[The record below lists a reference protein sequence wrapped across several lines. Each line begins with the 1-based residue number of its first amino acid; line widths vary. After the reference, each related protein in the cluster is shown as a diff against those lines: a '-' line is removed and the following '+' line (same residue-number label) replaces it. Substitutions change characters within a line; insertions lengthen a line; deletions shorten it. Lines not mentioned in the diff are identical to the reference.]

1 MPEIP
6 SDKIARRIVDAK
18 GYFYHF
24 SVKRTLKLEAIKK
37 PEKKYGNRAAK
48 STHGKNALRKKCVF
62 AIFISLNIQLDVMGN
77 LKVFSGRSNRPLA
90 EKIVREL
97 GTVLGQCEIKTFS
110 DGEIWVKYTE
120 NIRGSDVYIVQ
131 STNPPAENL
140 LELLIMIDAA
150 RRASAR
156 KVNAVIP
163 YFGYARQDRKD
174 QPRVSITA
182 KLVANL
188 ITHAGADR
196 VITMDLHAPQIQGFF
211 DIPVDHLYSSAVLVK
226 RFKRMHLANLAVAS
240 PDVGGI
246 KMARAYAKRLEAD
259 LILIDK
265 RRPRQNEAEVMN
277 IIGEARG
284 KNILIVDDL
293 IDTAGTLCNAVKA
306 LKDAGAREV
315 YAACT
320 HPVLSGSAVARIT
333 ASALS
338 KIVVTDSLPLPKGCS
353 KIAEESVARIFAEAI
368 KRTFK
373 FKSISS
379 LFDVDKG

>member
-1 MPEIP
+1 M
-6 SDKIARRIVDAK
+6 SD
-18 GYFYHF
+18 
-24 SVKRTLKLEAIKK
+24 
-37 PEKKYGNRAAK
+37 
-48 STHGKNALRKKCVF
+48 
-62 AIFISLNIQLDVMGN
+62 

-90 EKIVREL
+90 EKIAENL
-97 GTVLGQCEIKTFS
+97 GQQLGQCEIKTFS
-110 DGEIWVKYTE
+110 DGEIWVKYSD
-120 NIRGSDVYIVQ
+120 NIRGSDVFIVQ

-140 LELLIMIDAA
+140 MELLIMVDAA
-150 RRASAR
+150 KRASAR
-156 KVNAVIP
+156 KVAAVIP

-188 ITHAGADR
+188 ITKAGADR

-226 RFKRMHLANLAVAS
+226 NFKKKKIPNLAVCS

-259 LILIDK
+259 LIVIDK

-277 IIGEARG
+277 IIGDVTD

-293 IDTAGTLCNAVKA
+293 IDTAGTMCNAVTA
-306 LKDAGAREV
+306 LRVHGAKEV
-315 YAACT
+315 FAACT
-320 HPVLSGSAVARIT
+320 HPVLSGSAIARINK
-333 ASALS
+333 SNLS
-338 KIVVTDSLPLPKGCS
+338 KLLVTDTLPINVPSS
-353 KIAEESVARIFAEAI
+353 KIEVESVSHIFAEAM

-373 FKSISS
+373 HMSISS
-379 LFDVDKG
+379 LFDIDKG